1 MPIVGAGQYTCRRR
15 YITTRARRLGA
26 ALAVALVC
34 APLEPV
40 VAQARVLERHTFSD
54 PEGKLL
60 AFYSSAMAF
69 SPAGIAP
76 DESRLS
82 FSVEVSHVPY
92 LNTAQRRPSIDK
104 PESTNLA
111 PFFPRPR
118 LSARFGSWIA
128 ELSWIP
134 PMEVFEVEANL
145 GSAAVTAPAMHFGSL
160 RVSPRVWTTFGRVRG
175 AMTCSTEEMLGKGPD
190 LALYYATV
198 CHGNE
203 SDDWFEPRLFGGELL
218 ASKPLGSGG
227 ARAYAVLGARADRT
241 RFDIGV
247 LTSTGARDADHPILE
262 LRTVRPH
269 GAVGA
274 SWRVRRNIFAGGEVF
289 YAPGS
294 LVTARVSGR
303 WVIRQ

>member
-1 MPIVGAGQYTCRRR
+1 M
-15 YITTRARRLGA
+15 
-26 ALAVALVC
+26 ALVC

-40 VAQARVLERHTFSD
+40 VAQDRVLERHSFSS

-60 AFYSSAMAF
+60 AFYAAAMAF

-76 DESRLS
+76 DESRIALS
-82 FSVEVSHVPY
+82 LELSHVPY
-92 LNTAQRRPSIDK
+92 LSTAQRRPSIDK

-118 LSARFGSWIA
+118 LSARLGGWIA

-145 GSAAVTAPAMHFGSL
+145 VSAGVTGPAL
-160 RVSPRVWTTFGRVRG
+160 RVGTFQVAPRAWTTLGRVRG
-175 AMTCSTEEMLGKGPD
+175 AMTCSVSEMVGKGPD
-190 LALYYATV
+190 LELYYATV
-198 CHGNE
+198 CHGRE

-218 ASKPLGSGG
+218 ASRPLGSNGG
-227 ARAYAVLGARADRT
+227 RAYAVLGARVDRT

-247 LTSTGARDADHPILE
+247 LTSTGARDADHPILQ

-274 SWRVRRNIFAGGEVF
+274 SWRVRSGIFAGGEVF

-294 LVTARVSGR
+294 LVTGRISGR